1 MKPQLIDILKFF
13 QKRVSKDSH
22 SRGAIRYSL
31 DEAAVRSN
39 LEIIYRSGTSRL
51 AQLAYFIDSSLAIGK
66 MEGFKPS
73 IEVEASNDFQIAFNN
88 YDTMPENLARSFNQ
102 QMGEWACNVVMRELC
117 EYLHYYLLQVYET
130 CLTMKLADQELK
142 LDQIDKLQE
151 MSEKFE
157 KKGLS
162 ERFQILQKEFGID
175 VNFRQELAS
184 LYEARHIF
192 AHFDG
197 YVQKKFCNNQGA
209 VVLAW
214 PKNKYQLVKRKGGK
228 KIAYHRVP
236 RPIDPRIYSDF
247 TITYFGKSVQR
258 KYAVGQR
265 ISLSAQDIQ
274 DLLFLFIHT
283 FDHLQGGIVRFA
295 QRHHLN
301 VRDFKDYQIG
311 MSLMAQ
317 QMPIPLTDMEPS

>member
-1 MKPQLIDILKFF
+1 MKPQLIDVLKLF
-13 QKRVSKDSH
+13 QKRIPKDSH

-39 LEIIYRSGTSRL
+39 LEIIYRSSTGRL
-51 AQLAYFIDSSLAIGK
+51 AQLAYFVDSSLAVGK
-66 MEGFKPS
+66 MEDFKPS
-73 IEVEASNDFQIAFNN
+73 IEAEASSDFQIAFND
-88 YDTMPENLARSFNQ
+88 YDTMPEKLAQSFNQ

-130 CLTMKLADQELK
+130 CLTMKLAGQDIK
-142 LDQIDKLQE
+142 LDKIDEIQAI
-151 MSEKFE
+151 SEQFE
-157 KKGLS
+157 KKGLP
-162 ERFQILQKEFGID
+162 ERFQILNKEFDID
-175 VNFRQELAS
+175 VNFRHELAS

-197 YVQKKFCNNQGA
+197 YVQKKFCNNQGV
-209 VVLAW
+209 VVLTW
-214 PKNKYQLVKRKGGK
+214 PKNKYQLVKRKDGK

-236 RPIDPRIYSDF
+236 RPIDPKVYSDF
-247 TITYFGKSVQR
+247 TITYFGKSVQK
-258 KYAVGQR
+258 KYAVGHR
-265 ISLSAQDIQ
+265 IALSAQDIQ

-283 FDHLQGGIVRFA
+283 FDHLQGRIVQFA

-317 QMPIPLTDMEPS
+317 AVPASLMDRP